1 MANHAPILT
10 IGDYPVSKELL
21 TDLTKLRPPYD
32 DIDVHQDNFGK
43 KLAHEWTLHK
53 ISDASAIGYDGALFS
68 AEIDGKPHYFIYHQ
82 GTNNLKDLP
91 SVARLYNG
99 KEPQQ
104 MQEARKFTAQA
115 LEIIARNHP
124 GETVPVAQV
133 GYSLGGA
140 LAILSS
146 DEKQPVIALDP
157 PGTYSVLKAQGSD
170 LQSIGNR
177 VLEVLSPHPN
187 HVNSH
192 DRHIGTLLYAGEK
205 FWKAPRASIKDFMD
219 MAMQSH
225 RLRSLGL
232 GLASMDTFPTTP
244 AAQSTHPQRVFEAFR
259 TYMREYRSPF
269 PTFDERFLSN
279 ASIVMGALRID
290 RLATKIAVTSADF
303 IASRLA
309 IRTNATKD
317 QSPRLQTNPAVRDAM
332 SREQAPEPEIT
343 LKPSLTLP
351 EPNRP
356 EFTERLSS
364 TRQLTAQT
372 SGRAF

>member
-1 MANHAPILT
+1 MAKHAPVLT
-10 IGDYPVSKELL
+10 IGGYPVSKELL

-43 KLAHEWTLHK
+43 KLAYEWTLHK
-53 ISDASAIGYDGALFS
+53 TSGASAIGYDGALFS
-68 AEIDGKPHYFIYHQ
+68 AVIEGKPHYFVYHQ

-115 LEIIARNHP
+115 SEIIASRHP
-124 GETVPVAQV
+124 NDAVPVVQV

-140 LAILSS
+140 LAILAS

-157 PGTYSVLKAQGSD
+157 PGTYAVLKAQGHD
-170 LQSIGNR
+170 LQSISNR

-187 HVNSH
+187 HVNAH
-192 DRHIGTLLYAGEK
+192 DRHIGALLYAGEK
-205 FWKAPRASIKDFMD
+205 FWKTPRASIKDFMD

-232 GLASMDTFPTTP
+232 GLASMDEFTVVP
-244 AAQSTHPQRVFEAFR
+244 AAQSAHPQRVFEAFR

-279 ASIVMGALRID
+279 SSIVMGALRID
-290 RLATKIAVTSADF
+290 RLITKLAVSSADF

-309 IRTNATKD
+309 IRTNASKD
-317 QSPRLQTNPAVRDAM
+317 QIPQLQTNPAVHDAM
-332 SREQAPEPEIT
+332 PREQAPEPEVAT
-343 LKPSLTLP
+343 KFFLKLA
-351 EPNRP
+351 EPGRP

-364 TRQLTAQT
+364 TRQLAAQT
-372 SGRAF
+372 QGRVL